1 MVSQK
6 TKYALHALMALA
18 RAESMVIPNIAV
30 QERIPR
36 KFLEHILLELKRHG
50 LVQSRR
56 GKLGGYALLM
66 PANRIT
72 FGQVLRILDGPI
84 ALLACLSATAY
95 RRCASTTWSAPG
107 RAACLTPQKCD
118 GAEGERAAEY
128 QRGLAKAESDG
139 TTGGAPQHRA
149 PEMQQAR
156 TRVREP
162 TKLPRCCRGR
172 FRA

>member
-1 MVSQK
+1 MTCGLGVVQK
-6 TKYALHALMALA
+6 TGTEL
-18 RAESMVIPNIAV
+18 RAEIRLQASPASLDYLVCA
-30 QERIPR
+30 R
-36 KFLEHILLELKRHG
+36 K
-50 LVQSRR
+50 
-56 GKLGGYALLM
+56 
-66 PANRIT
+66 
-72 FGQVLRILDGPI
+72 
-84 ALLACLSATAY
+84 
-95 RRCASTTWSAPG
+95 
-107 RAACLTPQKCD
+107 AACLTPQKCD